1 MGRMGRTAGI
11 TSSYTA
17 HTIMA
22 DDLVAYQHEV
32 PYAYPANVDLPW
44 AETFDLNLN
53 PGLLTTVKQLIP
65 DISGAVANVLYS
77 LFYRTSRSLSV
88 DYNGNVV
95 TAPEAQTPTKQVRNN
110 GYVDFRT
117 TGRDIRLKIEIG
129 APPGQPR
136 PPVMPVTVGQ
146 HLIDSVPRG
155 DR

>member
-1 MGRMGRTAGI
+1 M
-11 TSSYTA
+11 
-17 HTIMA
+17 
-22 DDLVAYQHEV
+22 
-32 PYAYPANVDLPW
+32 P
-44 AETFDLNLN
+44 
-53 PGLLTTVKQLIP
+53 
-65 DISGAVANVLYS
+65 NVLYS

-95 TAPEAQTPTKQVRNN
+95 PAPEAQTSPKQVRSN

-136 PPVMPVTVGQ
+136 PEVRPVTVGQ
-146 HLIDSVPRG
+146 HLVDSVQRG